1 MWRRRRS
8 FCRQN
13 MFIFRSNFSQIPMH
27 HNSYYYD
34 ILPAINL
41 STLSPKIFA
50 QFILIEQL
58 RSSFGFT
65 SKQPA
70 TLPSHLIIPL
80 NKTAICPARN
90 SQPASCGNG
99 KSTWSSSGIS
109 ILLWPIQPF
118 AINPSSAFCSSPVAG
133 LQTCNQ
139 SGLGCRKSSPL
150 VVTEGRDE

>member
-13 MFIFRSNFSQIPMH
+13 MFIFRRSNFSQIPMH

-90 SQPASCGNG
+90 SQPSVVWEWKIYVVFFWYIDFTLAY
-99 KSTWSSSGIS
+99 STIRHQS
-109 ILLWPIQPF
+109 ILCILQL
-118 AINPSSAFCSSPVAG
+118 SSRRSPDVQSVRAG
-133 LQTCNQ
+133 MQKDF
-139 SGLGCRKSSPL
+139 SVGG
-150 VVTEGRDE
+150 D